1 MAGKVV
7 VTALKIVAVCLLFA
21 VCFIAGTVLSG
32 LDKASQQVS
41 LSTTNPQT
49 PTGPNLHAPSGQ
61 PVTSAAPEAPAN
73 QTPSQMPDT
82 LLYPLLIFSVS
93 VGVVLAY
100 LILRSSWHGWPLVG
114 AIFVGMYGISTVA
127 TQIET
132 LYFLS
137 NKMPHGMIRAIF
149 LQGAITTA
157 LFAPLAVLLL
167 GKWRTS
173 SPPPPTSS
181 PGRLHASSLTSR
193 LAVSFATGLVV
204 IVVAFVFLYMFFG
217 YYVAWQNPALRQ
229 YYGGLEQSNFFAA
242 LKANWVNNPGIY
254 ALQVFRA
261 LLYAAC
267 MYPLIRMLRVARWE
281 TALAMALF
289 LSVWTTILLL
299 PNPLMPPEVAA
310 THFRETLGFSIIFG
324 GIAGWLLGKAPNPV
338 GSVPG
343 S

>member
-1 MAGKVV
+1 MVGKVV
-7 VTALKIVAVCLLFA
+7 MTAIKILAACLAFA
-21 VCFIAGTVLSG
+21 VCFIAGGALSG
-32 LDKASQQVS
+32 LSKSSQQAIPA
-41 LSTTNPQT
+41 TTTLQ
-49 PTGPNLHAPSGQ
+49 APSRQ
-61 PVTSAAPEAPAN
+61 QVTSSPPEAPAN
-73 QTPSQMPDT
+73 QSPSQRPDN

-100 LILRSSWHGWPLVG
+100 LILRSSWHGWLLAG

-127 TQIET
+127 TQVET
-132 LYFLS
+132 LFFLS
-137 NKMPHGMIRAIF
+137 NKLPRAMIRAIF
-149 LQGAITTA
+149 LQGAITAA

-173 SPPPPTSS
+173 SPARTISS
-181 PGRLHASSLTSR
+181 AGRWSASSVATR
-193 LAVSFATGLVV
+193 LAV

-217 YYVAWQNPALRQ
+217 YYVAWQSPAVRQ
-229 YYGGLEQSNFFAA
+229 YYGGPKQPSFFAA
-242 LKANWVNNPGIY
+242 LKVNWTHNPWIY
-254 ALQVFRA
+254 ALQIFRA

-299 PNPLMPPEVAA
+299 PNPLMPPDVAYA
-310 THFRETLGFSIIFG
+310 HLRETLGFSIVFG
-324 GIAGWLLGKAPNPV
+324 GIAGWLLSKPPIPA
-338 GSVPG
+338 GSTTA